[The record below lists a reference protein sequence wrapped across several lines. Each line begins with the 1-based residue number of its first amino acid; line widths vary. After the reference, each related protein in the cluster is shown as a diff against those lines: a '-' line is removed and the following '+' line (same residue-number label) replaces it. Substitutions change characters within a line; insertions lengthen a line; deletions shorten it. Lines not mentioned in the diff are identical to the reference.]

1 MGKIMKYFAV
11 IFLSIFTKSLS
22 QNLSIVYEVNG
33 RFSKS
38 DSLKKKEEM
47 ILIINT
53 QTKESLFQNREN
65 FDIEGI
71 GDFNEKILKSVS
83 LNQRRNFFDL
93 IYKNFSSQLFFQ
105 YNSISEKYFKISY
118 SKPVEEWSLLND
130 EKIILG
136 YNCYKASMNFGQ
148 RKWIAWYTNEIP
160 ISDGPYKFSGLPGL
174 ILEIFSLDDEYHYT
188 MISLQKN
195 TSNKIFIPKSIDV
208 DINELHKIRK
218 DFIADP
224 SMYIRQLNNNRN
236 LTSITTFENQELKID
251 KEYYS
256 RKNSQYWDW
265 MKKHDN
271 PLEINEIWL
280 K

>member
-1 MGKIMKYFAV
+1 
-11 IFLSIFTKSLS
+11 
-22 QNLSIVYEVNG
+22 
-33 RFSKS
+33 
-38 DSLKKKEEM
+38 
-47 ILIINT
+47 
-53 QTKESLFQNREN
+53 
-65 FDIEGI
+65 
-71 GDFNEKILKSVS
+71 
-83 LNQRRNFFDL
+83 
-93 IYKNFSSQLFFQ
+93 
-105 YNSISEKYFKISY
+105 
-118 SKPVEEWSLLND
+118 
-130 EKIILG
+130 
-136 YNCYKASMNFGQ
+136 
-148 RKWIAWYTNEIP
+148 
-160 ISDGPYKFSGLPGL
+160 
-174 ILEIFSLDDEYHYT
+174 